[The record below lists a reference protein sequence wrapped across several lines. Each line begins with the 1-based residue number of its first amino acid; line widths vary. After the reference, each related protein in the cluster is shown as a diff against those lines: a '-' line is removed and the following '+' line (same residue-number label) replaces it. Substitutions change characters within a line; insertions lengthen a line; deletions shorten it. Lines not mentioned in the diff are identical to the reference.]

1 MNGRRLDLIESSTS
15 HDQFN
20 NICFFFFLIMVQHH
34 MVGKRILLTNMSP
47 IVQGSTLTSLNNVV
61 ESVLKLTFKKTSISI
76 FKP

>member
-1 MNGRRLDLIESSTS
+1 
-15 HDQFN
+15 
-20 NICFFFFLIMVQHH
+20 

-47 IVQGSTLTSLNNVV
+47 TVQGSTLTSSNNVV